1 MKAQLDSLLRKF
13 FEGTTIY
20 RQYIY
25 IYIKCSR
32 DSHHSSY

>member
-25 IYIKCSR
+25 IYIYKM
-32 DSHHSSY
+32 